1 MELDPSGDLIR
12 AELKIKEGE
21 AVVLRPARPDDR
33 PLIEQMFRGC
43 SSKTL
48 YTRFLSP
55 GLGVPLRYLDRLISH
70 KPPETLALIALATD
84 KETGKERVVGLMNF
98 VETESGA
105 RGEIAI
111 VVIDDYQN
119 RRLGTA
125 MLQVLYQLAQVRG
138 ICNFIADIDA
148 GNRRVF
154 HLIQRSGLPCKIA
167 IDSGVAHAEV
177 DMKGELK
184 L

>member
-1 MELDPSGDLIR
+1 MELDESGDLIR
-12 AELKIKEGE
+12 AELRIKEGE
-21 AVVLRPARPDDR
+21 IIVLRPASSEDR
-33 PLIEQMFRGC
+33 PLIEEMFRAC
-43 SSKTL
+43 SGKTL

-55 GLGVPLRYLDRLISH
+55 GLGVPLRYLDRLITH
-70 KPPETLALIALATD
+70 KPPETLSLIALAKSGED
-84 KETGKERVVGLMNF
+84 GRERVVGLMNF
-98 VETESGA
+98 VETESGS

-111 VVIDDYQN
+111 VVVDDYQN

-125 MLQVLYQLAQVRG
+125 MLHVLYELAQTRG
-138 ICNFIADIDA
+138 IQNFIADIDA

-154 HLIQRSGLPCKIA
+154 HLIQRSGLPCKIS

-177 DMKGELK
+177 DMKGDLK